1 MTHEGDA
8 SKKHYRTISI
18 VAGPNGAGKS
28 TFVENYLNRY
38 IDCDEFLNADLIA
51 RGLSPFAPERQALRA
66 SEIFLQ
72 RLDELAA
79 GNSSFALETTLA
91 GRSYRRR
98 IPRWKELG
106 FRVTLFFIWLPTE
119 EIAIRRVAARVEQG
133 GHNIAV
139 SDIRRRYAR
148 GLKNLTTVYLPIVD
162 DAWVL
167 NGAVT
172 PPEVV
177 WRRSEGNVCVG
188 NVGIWHL
195 IQRFERDNL

>member
-8 SKKHYRTISI
+8 SKKHNRTISI

-72 RLDELAA
+72 RLDELEA
-79 GNSSFALETTLA
+79 GNLSFALETTLA
-91 GRSYRRR
+91 GQSYRRR
-98 IPRWKELG
+98 IPQWKELG

-119 EIAIRRVAARVEQG
+119 EIAIRRVAARVAQG
-133 GHNIAV
+133 GHDIAV
-139 SDIRRRYAR
+139 PDIRRRYAR
-148 GLKNLTTVYLPIVD
+148 GLKNLTTIYLPIVD
-162 DAWVL
+162 DAWIL

-177 WRRSEGNVCVG
+177 WRRSDGNEHVCDE
-188 NVGIWHL
+188 GIWRL
-195 IQRFERDNL
+195 IQAFERENL

>member
-8 SKKHYRTISI
+8 SKKHNRTISI

-177 WRRSEGNVCVG
+177 WRRSEGNECVG

>member
-8 SKKHYRTISI
+8 SKNPNRTISV

-51 RGLSPFAPERQALRA
+51 RGISPFAPERQALRA

-72 RLDELAA
+72 RLDELES

-106 FRVTLFFIWLPTE
+106 FRVTLFFLWLPSVE
-119 EIAIRRVAARVEQG
+119 MAIQRVASRVAQG
-133 GHNIAV
+133 GHNIPIP
-139 SDIRRRYAR
+139 DIQRRYGR
-148 GLKNLTTVYLPIVD
+148 GLKNLITIYLPIVD

-172 PPEVV
+172 PPELI
-177 WRRSEGNVCVG
+177 WRRSDKDEWVGDVDVWQLIRSFEGG
-188 NVGIWHL
+188 KL
-195 IQRFERDNL
+195 

>member
-8 SKKHYRTISI
+8 SKKHNRTISI

-119 EIAIRRVAARVEQG
+119 EIAIR
-133 GHNIAV
+133 
-139 SDIRRRYAR
+139 
-148 GLKNLTTVYLPIVD
+148 
-162 DAWVL
+162 
-167 NGAVT
+167 
-172 PPEVV
+172 
-177 WRRSEGNVCVG
+177 
-188 NVGIWHL
+188 
-195 IQRFERDNL
+195 